1 MISKVLN
8 VLGSAALVAATP
20 MIALAGDGVPPL
32 ATLPPPPIPVDN
44 PMTPEKIELGKKL
57 FFDGRLSGDT
67 TTACSACHS
76 QDVGWGTGGAIS
88 FGYPGSTHWR
98 NSQTILNSAYYNKL
112 FWDGSS
118 QSLEAQAKT
127 AAGGAVG
134 GNIDGSMAE
143 MRLRFTPE
151 YVAAFKNVFG
161 TDYPSTSQA
170 WAAIAAFERTIVTD
184 PKQVPFD
191 RYLAGDTAALSAPA
205 KAGMEVFNGKGGC
218 ITCHN
223 GALASDEQFY
233 NIGVPTAP
241 EFSDDPLSQITQRYE
256 IYAKGV
262 SEATYHTTGGD
273 LGLYFKTK
281 RPSDVGKFRV
291 PSLRELRWTDPYM
304 HNGTLATL
312 ADVVDF
318 YDAGGG
324 AGNPSLKALGLSA
337 TEKTDLV
344 AFLEALSMDQPLTVT
359 EPDLPA
365 TATWAELAK

>member
-1 MISKVLN
+1 
-8 VLGSAALVAATP
+8 
-20 MIALAGDGVPPL
+20 MIAKFLNSIGPLALLAVTPVIAMAGDGVPPL
-32 ATLPPPPIPVDN
+32 AALPPPPIPVDN
-44 PMTPEKIELGKKL
+44 PMTLDKIELGKKL

-67 TTACSACHS
+67 SSPCSACHS
-76 QDVGWGTGGAIS
+76 PDLGWGNGGTIS
-88 FGYPGSTHWR
+88 FGYPGSMHWR

-134 GNIDGSMAE
+134 GNVDGSMAE
-143 MRLRFTPE
+143 MRLRFSPE
-151 YVAAFKNVFG
+151 YVAAFKKVFG
-161 TDYPSTSQA
+161 TEYPNAAQA

-184 PKQVPFD
+184 PKKVPFD
-191 RYLAGDTAALSAPA
+191 RYVAGDKSALSASA

-218 ITCHN
+218 IACHN
-223 GALASDEQFY
+223 GALASNQRFY
-233 NIGVPTAP
+233 DIGVPTAP
-241 EFSDDPLSQITQRYE
+241 EFSGDPLSQITQRYE

-262 SEATYHTTGGD
+262 TEATYHTTGGD

-281 RPSDVGKFRV
+281 RPGDVGKFRV

-304 HNGTLATL
+304 HNGTMATL

-324 AGNPSLKALGLSA
+324 AGNPNLKALGLTA

-344 AFLEALSMDQPLTVT
+344 AFLEALSMDEPLTVT
-359 EPDLPA
+359 EPNLPA
-365 TATWAELAK
+365 TATWAEIAK